1 MRRHDLLVVFYFDDD
16 YYDDDESAESTFTSF
31 LSFLNFQ
38 GFMSAPVSE
47 ENERLV
53 VNAVIDACQ
62 NALSEMEGD
71 ENDNSTLSEKQQLCA
86 MVRNSE
92 RQALER
98 TCVYMKQ
105 EAEALDLKEY
115 YQERRLKS
123 LGLDS
128 EWSPENDDVGWGG
141 NRVPGG
147 ADYDW

>member
-1 MRRHDLLVVFYFDDD
+1 
-16 YYDDDESAESTFTSF
+16 
-31 LSFLNFQ
+31 
-38 GFMSAPVSE
+38 MSAPVSE
-47 ENERLV
+47 ENERLA

-71 ENDNSTLSEKQQLCA
+71 DENDNSTLSEKQQLCA
-86 MVRNSE
+86 TVRNSE

-141 NRVPGG
+141 NHAPAC
-147 ADYDW
+147 ADYN